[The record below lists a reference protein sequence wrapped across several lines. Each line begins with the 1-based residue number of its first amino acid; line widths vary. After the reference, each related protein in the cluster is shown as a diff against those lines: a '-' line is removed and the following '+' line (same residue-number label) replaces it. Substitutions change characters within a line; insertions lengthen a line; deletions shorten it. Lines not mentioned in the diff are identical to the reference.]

1 MRKPTM
7 VRTRNSRRRWLG
19 LALTGAVVASGITAS
34 AMPIAAVAEEAPPAA
49 YQDTSRPFNVRAT
62 DLVSRMTLE
71 EKYDQFRA
79 MQPHAT
85 WAAKPKAIVRLG
97 VKSYGYWA
105 EANHGVYFPTISG
118 NSNYTQYPQST
129 AIASMWNPDLTQTIA
144 GGIADEARVTYN
156 TSCPPGVPN
165 PAPAGGACY
174 GLTYWSP
181 NQNLNRD
188 PRWGRADESYS
199 EDPFLTGEVASAFVT
214 GLQGDTSSRP
224 DTVATA
230 PDDYIQAVATPKHYL
245 CIL

>member
-97 VKSYGYWA
+97 VQSYGYWA
-105 EANHGVYFPTISG
+105 EANHGIYFPTISG
-118 NSNYTQYPQST
+118 PRNGREINPVICFGPV
-129 AIASMWNPDLTQTIA
+129 AIRLHAKANNRFWLRSPRRVGLHGSELVVLLLQRHA
-144 GGIADEARVTYN
+144 GDQV
-156 TSCPPGVPN
+156 
-165 PAPAGGACY
+165 
-174 GLTYWSP
+174 
-181 NQNLNRD
+181 
-188 PRWGRADESYS
+188 GRTNIE
-199 EDPFLTGEVASAFVT
+199 L
-214 GLQGDTSSRP
+214 
-224 DTVATA
+224 
-230 PDDYIQAVATPKHYL
+230 
-245 CIL
+245 